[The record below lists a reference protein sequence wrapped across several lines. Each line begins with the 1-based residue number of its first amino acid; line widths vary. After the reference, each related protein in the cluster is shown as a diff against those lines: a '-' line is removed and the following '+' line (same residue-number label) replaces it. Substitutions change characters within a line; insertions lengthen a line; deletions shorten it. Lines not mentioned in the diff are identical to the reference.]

1 MLRRR
6 GAPLLRRRWALPWLL
21 LGAALTTSSW
31 WATTRAPTS
40 AARGL
45 RVPQDVSIVGHND
58 MPLVDMVE
66 PPLTTIRIS
75 HVAMGEEAARLLVRE
90 IETPGL
96 SPERIVTPPELVVR
110 GSTMSPSLRGA

>member
-1 MLRRR
+1 
-6 GAPLLRRRWALPWLL
+6 
-21 LGAALTTSSW
+21 
-31 WATTRAPTS
+31 
-40 AARGL
+40 
-45 RVPQDVSIVGHND
+45 

-110 GSTMSPSLRGA
+110 GSTMSP